1 MTMSDLSNYIRSR
14 KKTDPKFAENF
25 DEGYLDF
32 KIGVTIKGLRKEARL
47 TQEALALMLHT
58 KKSYISRIEN
68 QAEDIRLSTLLKIA
82 HVLGKRV
89 DINFLNLK
97 SRRK

>member
-1 MTMSDLSNYIRSR
+1 
-14 KKTDPKFAENF
+14 
-25 DEGYLDF
+25 LDF
-32 KIGVTIKGLRKEARL
+32 KIGVTIKELWKDVKL
-47 TQEALALMLHT
+47 TQEELATMLHT

-89 DINFLNLK
+89 DINFLNPHSK
-97 SRRK
+97 RK